1 MYGQVVIGPPGAGKS
16 TYCHGMYQ
24 FLSAIGRKSSI
35 INLDPANDRLPYPC
49 DLDIRDYIELE
60 DVMNELN
67 LGPNGGLMFAMES
80 LITNGIDLFLAKVKK
95 LIDERSYLL
104 FDCPGQIELFTHHNA
119 LHKIF
124 NTLTK
129 QTKIRLCVVSLVDS
143 IYLTSP
149 SQYISILL
157 LSLRSMLQLEL
168 PQVNVISKIDLLKG
182 YGSLPFKLDYYTEV
196 QDLHYLTPYLEKE
209 SNSILGK
216 KYVRLTELIGEL
228 VEEYHLVA
236 FEVLFVE
243 NKQSMINLL
252 SVIDKANGYSFGS
265 EIGGDTIWSEAVRQ
279 GGTAEIQEVDIHERW
294 IDEKERYDKEEQEQ
308 QRAANEEEAM
318 NVDEKEVENVEDA
331 EWEAA
336 LRDWE
341 EKRGGSGAM
350 NR

>member
-1 MYGQVVIGPPGAGKS
+1 
-16 TYCHGMYQ
+16 
-24 FLSAIGRKSSI
+24 
-35 INLDPANDRLPYPC
+35 
-49 DLDIRDYIELE
+49 
-60 DVMNELN
+60 
-67 LGPNGGLMFAMES
+67 
-80 LITNGIDLFLAKVKK
+80 
-95 LIDERSYLL
+95 
-104 FDCPGQIELFTHHNA
+104 
-119 LHKIF
+119 
-124 NTLTK
+124 
-129 QTKIRLCVVSLVDS
+129 
-143 IYLTSP
+143 
-149 SQYISILL
+149 
-157 LSLRSMLQLEL
+157 MLQLEL

-182 YGSLPFKLDYYTEV
+182 YGSLPFRLEYYTEV
-196 QDLHYLTPYLEKE
+196 QDLHYLTPHLEKE

-279 GGTAEIQEVDIHERW
+279 GGSAGHQDIDIHERW
-294 IDEKERYDKEEQEQ
+294 IDEKEKYDQEERNIPTDEINVDEEQE
-308 QRAANEEEAM
+308 
-318 NVDEKEVENVEDA
+318 VENAEDA

-341 EKRGGSGAM
+341 EKHGGSGAM

>member
-24 FLSAIGRKSSI
+24 FLSAIGRKLSI

-67 LGPNGGLMFAMES
+67 LGPNGGLMFAMEL
-80 LITNGIDLFLAKVKK
+80 LIANGIDLFLAKVKK
-95 LIDERSYLL
+95 LIDEKSYLL
-104 FDCPGQIELFTHHNA
+104 FDCPGQIELFTHHSA

-124 NTLTK
+124 TTLTK
-129 QTKIRLCVVSLVDS
+129 ETKIRLCVVSLVDS

-182 YGSLPFKLDYYTEV
+182 YGPLPFRLDYYTEV
-196 QDLHYLTPYLEKE
+196 QDLHYLTPHLEKE

-228 VEEYHLVA
+228 VEEFHLVA

-243 NKQSMINLL
+243 DKQSMINLL
-252 SVIDKANGYSFGS
+252 SIIDKANGYSFGS
-265 EIGGDTIWSEAVRQ
+265 EVGGDTIWNEAVRQ
-279 GGTAEIQEVDIHERW
+279 GGSAGLQDIDIHERW
-294 IDEKERYDKEEQEQ
+294 IDEKEKYD
-308 QRAANEEEAM
+308 EEERKAAADAM
-318 NVDEKEVENVEDA
+318 NIDKDDDDENQAVDIEVWNGKLLCVIGK
-331 EWEAA
+331 
-336 LRDWE
+336 RNME
-341 EKRGGSGAM
+341 EVVS
-350 NR
+350 